1 MHGRIPP
8 QGEPCSMSKSG
19 LVLLMLLS
27 SGAVAHSQDSQP
39 PSKDACLEKEVSDFT
54 HLIFADGGRPKIGF
68 LVEHITWSDDYR
80 KAAADIIQSKFSNSF
95 ALAGDQTLGT
105 LVLYISGTSAVSNGA
120 QYVGVRL
127 QIDSSEIL
135 LPENGDSFA
144 DQHLAKIGDPI
155 RLMSGPLVLG
165 EDGVL
170 LAPIEQGIP
179 FELWH
184 QLNIQAVRGKV
195 EQVLSDFVVKWD
207 KAGKTGK

>member
-1 MHGRIPP
+1 M
-8 QGEPCSMSKSG
+8 MKSG
-19 LVLLMLLS
+19 FVLLMLLS
-27 SGAVAHSQDSQP
+27 LCAAAHSQDSKP

-54 HLIFADGGRPKIGF
+54 RLIFAVSGKPKIGF

-80 KAAADIIQSKFSNSF
+80 KAATDVIQSKFSNSF

-127 QIDSSEIL
+127 QMNSSEIL
-135 LPENGDSFA
+135 LPEDGSSFS
-144 DQHLAKIGDPI
+144 DLHVAKLGDPT
-155 RLMSGPLVLG
+155 RVMSGQLVLA

-184 QLNIQAVRGKV
+184 QLNIQQVRSTV
-195 EQVLSDFVVKWD
+195 EKMLTEFVAAWE
-207 KAGKTGK
+207 KAGKK